1 MVSSPLFWPPL
12 LFRQICILAGVLGIL
27 FLRHPQPALL
37 GLLFLWLLDWP
48 RSRALPPLLGILAG
62 FALGALLGF
71 GAEPPHSISMPS
83 WAVEATTPTDDTKS
97 SYARGVLVSGRIRET
112 NPLPEGRLRVILE
125 QVRPVSAGNALPPL
139 PAGLVL
145 SWRNPPP
152 ELVAA
157 GPGQQ
162 LRAVLRLRTVRAFAN
177 PGVWET
183 ESYWQDR
190 EVRYRAWN
198 KDDGSDNGKNPPL
211 ALEGTPSPFWAARH
225 GLYTGTMRNLP
236 QLNDGERS
244 PNGQVTLT
252 PSSAVLLALI
262 FGDTSALSAEERNI
276 VAKAT
281 LSHSL
286 ALSGMHLGYAAALGY
301 TAVAL
306 LGFVAPAFFLRIPR
320 PRLGLALALPLA
332 AAYLWLGAAPPSLL
346 RAALMLLFWAYLLWR
361 NKPKVLLDGLVW
373 AVALILLLSPLS
385 LYDIRLQLSAL
396 AVAAIILVA
405 PLLERLMQMGKGRPP
420 PFLPLPVTH
429 FNALLHITKIT
440 LRHRVLPPVA
450 AMLLLSLAS
459 QIALLPLTINAFSNT
474 GLWFPLNVLWLPV
487 LGIFIMPLAFAG
499 LFCTAASWDFAARTC
514 FQLAGLPCGWLLDLL
529 NWMESSG
536 ILYAPAGLRP
546 HWLSS
551 LGFWL
556 LLLCLPI
563 LTMRREFTR
572 RMALLACCAFLMLV
586 SPSILRALETQR
598 DVVRLR
604 LMDVGQGQAVVL
616 EWPGGRAIIDGGGF
630 ASGNFDTGR
639 HILAPALTD
648 NHPPEL
654 DWLVNTHPDTDHL
667 RGLLDLLD
675 RFRVGGFVRAEA
687 ESGKGADAARR
698 DKLLI
703 ARRTPTRQLKAGE
716 SLILDSNLRLDVL
729 HPSAKRSGASS
740 NSNSLVLRLVWQGK
754 GLALI
759 CGDVEKTG
767 LRQLRTSD
775 VTLTADVL
783 IVPHH
788 GSAGSLDPQLYD
800 TVRPKL
806 ALASCGYGNQWNFPS
821 AKVRDA
827 LAARNIPLR
836 TTADQGQIEVEW
848 QRDGS
853 MKTRFARKGEQLRTS
868 NPFSPKNAPAR
879 HPQPLWPYVL
889 RLPGFAP
896 RPGPHPCGG
905 GPQALAC

>member
-48 RSRALPPLLGILAG
+48 RSRALIPLLGMVAG
-62 FALGALLGF
+62 FAIGALLGF
-71 GAEPPHSISMPS
+71 WAEPPRSVTIPP

-97 SYARGVLVSGRIRET
+97 SYTRGVPVSGRIRET
-112 NPLPEGRLRVILE
+112 SPLPEGRLRIILD
-125 QVRPVSAGNALPPL
+125 QVRPVSSGPALPPL

-152 ELVAA
+152 ELAAA

-162 LRAVLRLRTVRAFAN
+162 LNAVLRLRRVRAFAN

-190 EVRYRAWN
+190 DVRYRAWN
-198 KDDGSDNGKNPPL
+198 KDDGSDSGKNSPL
-211 ALEGTPSPFWAARH
+211 ALEGTPSPFWTARH
-225 GLYTGTMRNLP
+225 ALYTGTLRNLP
-236 QLNDGERS
+236 QRETT
-244 PNGQVTLT
+244 GQTSSSQTALT
-252 PSSAVLLALI
+252 PSSAVLLALL

-301 TAVAL
+301 AAVAL
-306 LGFVAPAFFLRIPR
+306 VGFIAPQYFLRFPR

-346 RAALMLLFWAYLLWR
+346 RAALMLLFWSYLLWR
-361 NKPKVLLDGLVW
+361 NRPKVLLDGLIW
-373 AVALILLLSPLS
+373 AVALILLISPLS
-385 LYDIRLQLSAL
+385 LYDIRLQLSVL
-396 AVAAIILVA
+396 AVAAIVLAA
-405 PLLERLMQMGKGRPP
+405 PLLERVMHMGKGAPP
-420 PFLPLPVTH
+420 PLAPFSSNRFAALPHT
-429 FNALLHITKIT
+429 IKTI
-440 LRHRVLPPVA
+440 LRRRVLPPVA
-450 AMLLLSLAS
+450 VMLLLSLAT
-459 QIALLPLTINAFSNT
+459 QVALLPLTINAFSNT

-487 LGIFIMPLAFAG
+487 LGVFIMPLAFAG
-499 LFCTAASWDFAARTC
+499 LLCTAVSWNFAARAC
-514 FQLAGLPCGWLLDLL
+514 FQLAGQPCGWLLDVLG
-529 NWMESSG
+529 WMESSG

-546 HWLSS
+546 HWLSA

-563 LTMRREFTR
+563 LTMRRAFTR
-572 RMALLACCAFLMLV
+572 RLALIAGCAFLLLV
-586 SPSILRALETQR
+586 SPSILRAFETQR
-598 DVVRLR
+598 DIVRLR

-616 EWPGGRAIIDGGGF
+616 EWPEGRAVIDGGGF
-630 ASGNFDTGR
+630 ASGSFDTGR

-648 NHPPEL
+648 NYPPEL
-654 DWLVNTHPDTDHL
+654 AWVVNTHPDTDHL
-667 RGLLDLLD
+667 RGLLDLLE

-698 DKLLI
+698 DKLLL
-703 ARRTPTRQLKAGE
+703 AQRTPTRQLKAGDR
-716 SLILDSNLRLDVL
+716 LILAPDLRLDIL
-729 HPSAKRSGASS
+729 HPAAERSGASS

-759 CGDVEKTG
+759 CGDVEKPG
-767 LRQLRTSD
+767 LKRLRASD
-775 VTLTADVL
+775 AALMADVL

-800 TVRPKL
+800 AVRPKL

-827 LAARNIPLR
+827 LAARSIPLH

-848 QRDGS
+848 QRDGGI
-853 MKTRFARKGEQLRTS
+853 KTRFARERE
-868 NPFSPKNAPAR
+868 
-879 HPQPLWPYVL
+879 
-889 RLPGFAP
+889 
-896 RPGPHPCGG
+896 
-905 GPQALAC
+905 